1 MSSTPEKLQCE
12 ILSGLDRNVEK
23 LEVEVP
29 QNTVEL
35 QKNRMKKFRQPNF
48 WIKINSL
55 DLWSPPRY
63 AETSWEVRPSNQGPK

>member
-12 ILSGLDRNVEK
+12 MLSGLDRKVEK

-55 DLWSPPRY
+55 DL
-63 AETSWEVRPSNQGPK
+63 